1 MSTDRFTK
9 EVMNENEKIK
19 EIRKQLGLTQQEMA
33 DSIGVSKQ
41 YFSKVENGLT
51 ELSKEKITRL
61 CNCYGISLD
70 WILSDKGG
78 MFIKENEIINNLTH
92 DVDNIH
98 GVSAILGAFS
108 VYIEIIFPIIEK
120 EHPLAIMK
128 DKISTVQ
135 SLFIDDLFKSDYIKK
150 SYTEI
155 RNILNKKLSEA
166 DYKDKILNTYYK
178 VFVQRCEG
186 NN

>member
-1 MSTDRFTK
+1 
-9 EVMNENEKIK
+9 
-19 EIRKQLGLTQQEMA
+19 MA
-33 DSIGVSKQ
+33 
-41 YFSKVENGLT
+41 L
-51 ELSKEKITRL
+51 
-61 CNCYGISLD
+61 
-70 WILSDKGG
+70 
-78 MFIKENEIINNLTH
+78 
-92 DVDNIH
+92 
-98 GVSAILGAFS
+98 
-108 VYIEIIFPIIEK
+108 
-120 EHPLAIMK
+120 MK

-155 RNILNKKLSEA
+155 RDILNKKLSEA